1 MPDAHRLEL
10 DRIGCRFGPVRA
22 LDDVSLAVA
31 SGEIV
36 GLLGDSGCGKSTLL
50 RVVAGLEAPDR
61 GRLRLDGREIR
72 PGLPPELRGVG
83 MMFQD
88 YALFPHLTVAENV
101 RYGLAGRRRPQA
113 EAVAAARL
121 AQVGLAHRAAAYP
134 DTLSGGEAQR
144 VALARAL
151 APGPRLLL
159 LDEPFSN
166 LDRRTRDRVRADTL
180 AVLRA
185 AGATALLVTHDPE
198 EAMEVCD
205 RIALMRAGRVV
216 QVGTPDDLYRRP
228 VSRFAARFFGDLV
241 EVAGLCR
248 GGALASPFGPLPA
261 PGFAEGARLVAAF
274 RPEAVRIVASG
285 QGVPARVLRRVY
297 LGTSARLDLEAE
309 GWPEPLRLDVP
320 VADPRAAGEAV
331 GLVPAGDAPFIFG
344 AEED

>member
-1 MPDAHRLEL
+1 MSETPRLEL

-31 SGEIV
+31 GGEIV

-50 RVVAGLEAPDR
+50 RIVAGLEAPDR
-61 GRLRLDGREIR
+61 GTLRLDGREIR

-88 YALFPHLTVAENV
+88 YALFPHLTVNENV
-101 RYGLAGRRRPQA
+101 RYGLAGRGRA
-113 EAVAAARL
+113 EAEAAAAARL
-121 AQVGLAHRAAAYP
+121 AQVGLGHREAAYP

-180 AVLRA
+180 GVLRA

-205 RIALMRAGRVV
+205 RIALMCAGRVV
-216 QVGTPDDLYRRP
+216 QVGTPEDLYRRP
-228 VSRFAARFFGDLV
+228 VNRFAARFFGDLA
-241 EVAGLCR
+241 EVAGPCR
-248 GGALASPFGPLPA
+248 GGALATPLGSFPA
-261 PGFAEGARLVAAF
+261 PGFAEGETLHAAF
-274 RPEAVRIVASG
+274 RPQALRIAPAGEGHAGRVA
-285 QGVPARVLRRVY
+285 RRVY
-297 LGTSARLDLEAE
+297 LGTQVQLEIEAA
-309 GWPEPLRLDVP
+309 GFAEPLRLAAP
-320 VADPRAAGEAV
+320 PEDPHRPGEAV
-331 GLVPAGDAPFIFG
+331 GLVLAGDTPFIFSSDG
-344 AEED
+344 D

>member
-1 MPDAHRLEL
+1 MPEMPRLEL

-31 SGEIV
+31 GGEIV

-50 RVVAGLEAPDR
+50 RIVAGLETPDR
-61 GRLRLDGREIR
+61 GALRLDGREIR

-101 RYGLAGRRRPQA
+101 RYGLAGRKRT
-113 EAVAAARL
+113 EADAAAAARL
-121 AQVGLAHRAAAYP
+121 AQVGLGHRAAGYP
-134 DTLSGGEAQR
+134 ETLSGGEAQR

-216 QVGTPDDLYRRP
+216 QVGTPEDLYRRP
-228 VSRFAARFFGDLV
+228 VNRFAARFFGDLV
-241 EVAGLCR
+241 EVAGPCR
-248 GGALASPFGPLPA
+248 GGVLETRLGSFPV
-261 PGFAEGARLVAAF
+261 PGFAEGARLSA
-274 RPEAVRIVASG
+274 AVRPQALRIVHAG
-285 QGVPARVLRRVY
+285 EGCPARVARRVY
-297 LGTSARLDLEAE
+297 LGTQTRLEIEAA
-309 GWPEPLRLDVP
+309 GFAEPLRLAVP
-320 VADPRAAGEAV
+320 PEDAHRPGETV
-331 GLVPAGDAPFIFG
+331 GLVLAGDTPFIFVPD
-344 AEED
+344 AD